1 MINKQVKKSLSKFK
15 LRLSLI
21 LDLFIYFKKIVSQ
34 VKVLIV
40 PFHSNF
46 LNIILIS
53 NQNKILEVKE

>member
-53 NQNKILEVKE
+53 NQNKILGVKE